1 MSRLTAEPIDWKVEN
16 INRPIDEY
24 FKLRIKLEEIRKKK
38 KEIQKQVDAAFQLI
52 IESRSFD
59 I

>member
-1 MSRLTAEPIDWKVEN
+1 MSKPIADSIDWKVEN

-24 FKLRIKLEEIRKKK
+24 FKLRTKLEEIRKKK
-38 KEIQKQVDAAFQLI
+38 KEIQKQVDAALQFI
-52 IESRSFD
+52 IESRSF